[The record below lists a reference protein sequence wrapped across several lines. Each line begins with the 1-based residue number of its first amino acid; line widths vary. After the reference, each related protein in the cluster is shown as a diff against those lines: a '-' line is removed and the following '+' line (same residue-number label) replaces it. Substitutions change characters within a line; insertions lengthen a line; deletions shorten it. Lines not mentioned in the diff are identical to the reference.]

1 MFQLPST
8 RRLLSAVV
16 IGLSLLFFFGFVHLT
31 ALQAAP
37 RLQEEGTPADSGLYV
52 VQPGDT
58 VVIIADQFGITV
70 EELRTLNDIPET
82 NVIYVGQTLN
92 VGNGQAATEAITA
105 TAVVSGTS
113 AVTAPAEVSTPD
125 VATATVTTGEV
136 SETAVT
142 TETEEMTATAEVSGT
157 SAVTAPT
164 EVSAPDVATA
174 TVATGEVSE
183 TAVTT
188 GTEEM
193 TATAEVSGTSAVT
206 APAEVSA
213 PDVATATV
221 ATGEVSETAVTTG
234 TEEMTATAA
243 VTGAAAITATTVVT
257 TTDAEAEA
265 AGDPARFAAP
275 QAGNSYHSPLAVNG
289 VEIEAGQ
296 EVQVRLTDDR
306 GATIA
311 ERTLTPGEE
320 GLNTY
325 LRFTIRNATSATFEI
340 TGTADGQVIR
350 RESVRLLPGQVF
362 LDLEAPVG
370 GDKICG
376 RALLLGYSS
385 SSGGNVS
392 GAAYAADGALLAEG
406 SGSGGAQGEYRAF
419 FIGLNPNVAEETEGY
434 VTAFTRSATD
444 DSLVDEIVVP
454 VTFYPADS
462 DACQ

>member
-70 EELRTLNDIPET
+70 EELRMLNDIPET

-105 TAVVSGTS
+105 TTAVSGTA
-113 AVTAPAEVSTPD
+113 AVTAPAEVS
-125 VATATVTTGEV
+125 
-136 SETAVT
+136 
-142 TETEEMTATAEVSGT
+142 
-157 SAVTAPT
+157 
-164 EVSAPDVATA
+164 A

-193 TATAEVSGTSAVT
+193 TATAAVTGTSVVT

-243 VTGAAAITATTVVT
+243 VSGAAAITATTVVT

-289 VEIEAGQ
+289 VEIEAGR
-296 EVQVRLTDDR
+296 EVQVRLTDGR

-419 FIGLNPNVAEETEGY
+419 FIGLNPDVTEETEGY

-462 DACQ
+462 NACQ

>member
-70 EELRTLNDIPET
+70 EELRMLNDIPET

-105 TAVVSGTS
+105 TTAVSGTA
-113 AVTAPAEVSTPD
+113 AVTAPAEVS
-125 VATATVTTGEV
+125 ATVATGEV

-142 TETEEMTATAEVSGT
+142 TGTEEMTATAAVTGT
-157 SAVTAPT
+157 SVVTAPA

-193 TATAEVSGTSAVT
+193 TATAAVSGTSAVT

-243 VTGAAAITATTVVT
+243 VSGAAAITATTVVT

-289 VEIEAGQ
+289 VEIEAGR
-296 EVQVRLTDDR
+296 EVQVRLTDGR

-419 FIGLNPNVAEETEGY
+419 FIGLNPDVTEETEGY

-462 DACQ
+462 NACQ